1 MVGMG
6 QKDSYVGYV
15 LARDLARFSRVDAL
29 RQ

>member
-15 LARDLARFSRVDAL
+15 LPASAAQPETEHSF
-29 RQ
+29 Q